1 MANVRLHNRSDLLGT
16 RRALR
21 HTLTTPEAR
30 LWVHLQRR
38 QLDGWKFRRQHSI
51 DRYIVDFY
59 CPAARLAVEID
70 GTAHDS
76 VAANVYDDRR
86 SEFLASS
93 GVRVIR
99 FMNDD
104 VIRNLQGVLESIR
117 MELRKP

>member
-1 MANVRLHNRSDLLGT
+1 
-16 RRALR
+16 
-21 HTLTTPEAR
+21 
-30 LWVHLQRR
+30 
-38 QLDGWKFRRQHSI
+38 
-51 DRYIVDFY
+51 
-59 CPAARLAVEID
+59 VEID